1 MSVSSIEVRCGG
13 KRRAVV
19 FSDGETLL
27 AALRNAGFSLS
38 AACGGKGKCGK
49 CRVRINGVQ
58 RLACRVA
65 PAEGDVVE
73 LPETAGGAI
82 LTATVPV
89 AAPTPVGA
97 QEGIAAAVDL
107 GTTTVAVRL
116 YDLKTAAELTTR
128 SAWNAQAPYGGD
140 VLSRIRY
147 TMDSS
152 NGLHELSAIIRRQTE
167 ELILAALAACGRG
180 QDELRSVFLAGNTV
194 MQHIFAGLSVR
205 PIAAA
210 PFKPETLFADP
221 MGDTLLGAE
230 LNYAPCVAGYVG
242 GDITAGLLASG
253 LCSAEGNSLF
263 LDIGTNGEIALV
275 DGGKVSCCAV
285 ASGPAFEGA
294 GISCGMP
301 ALKGAVSHVR
311 YDRGFLYE
319 VVGAGEAAGLCGS
332 GLIDLVAVLLR
343 LGCIDA
349 GGRLLP
355 PELAPEDLR
364 RHIRPDGQGNGV
376 FYLTEKVYLTA
387 ADVRSLQLAKAA
399 VAGGIKVLLRRHG
412 LRACRLDRVCLAG
425 GFGNYIDPKS
435 AMAIGILPEI
445 LPQRLFSLGNT
456 SLAGASMAAID
467 PNKRCE
473 LRSCAEKCQYIELSG
488 LREFTEAFTDHI
500 TFDTTED

>member
-1 MSVSSIEVRCGG
+1 M
-13 KRRAVV
+13 
-19 FSDGETLL
+19 
-27 AALRNAGFSLS
+27 
-38 AACGGKGKCGK
+38 
-49 CRVRINGVQ
+49 
-58 RLACRVA
+58 
-65 PAEGDVVE
+65 
-73 LPETAGGAI
+73 
-82 LTATVPV
+82 
-89 AAPTPVGA
+89 
-97 QEGIAAAVDL
+97 
-107 GTTTVAVRL
+107 
-116 YDLKTAAELTTR
+116 
-128 SAWNAQAPYGGD
+128 
-140 VLSRIRY
+140 
-147 TMDSS
+147 
-152 NGLHELSAIIRRQTE
+152 
-167 ELILAALAACGRG
+167 
-180 QDELRSVFLAGNTV
+180 
-194 MQHIFAGLSVR
+194 
-205 PIAAA
+205 
-210 PFKPETLFADP
+210 
-221 MGDTLLGAE
+221 
-230 LNYAPCVAGYVG
+230 
-242 GDITAGLLASG
+242 
-253 LCSAEGNSLF
+253 
-263 LDIGTNGEIALV
+263 ALV
-275 DGGKVSCCAV
+275 GGGKVSCCAV
-285 ASGPAFEGA
+285 ASGPAFEGT

-399 VAGGIKVLLRRHG
+399 VAGGIEVLLRRHG
-412 LRACRLDRVCLAG
+412 LSACRLDRVCLAG

-435 AMAIGILPEI
+435 AMAIGMLPEI